1 MLYDIVIGFVWIPFR
16 ERREGVG
23 RVGGVGEGV
32 GQSDWRGR
40 QGGEISVD
48 WEEGKPERRVV
59 LVGRLVQVVPQLL
72 ALVSQLEG
80 GDGQG
85 RGEFLISHSGSGS
98 RERAGDGAA

>member
-1 MLYDIVIGFVWIPFR
+1 M
-16 ERREGVG
+16 
-23 RVGGVGEGV
+23 
-32 GQSDWRGR
+32 
-40 QGGEISVD
+40 
-48 WEEGKPERRVV
+48 

-98 RERAGDGAA
+98 RERAGDGAAGGVDWTGVGPLVSLVLSRGRAAAEDAGDLSVELRGRLVSPALGGGGGGAHLSLSVI